1 MVVYFLC
8 LFSYSVDHFVA
19 VSIDSPADLAVV
31 VDSLFRL
38 GKQPPLSNQLGFLY
52 LISKT
57 VKWLQLDWW
66 AGNFD
71 LQLVGRWAAEKTS
84 ELVVESLEV
93 QIQNDE

>member
-8 LFSYSVDHFVA
+8 LFSYSVDYFVA
-19 VSIDSPADLAVV
+19 VSIDDLAVV

-38 GKQPPLSNQLGFLY
+38 WKQPPLSNQLGLLY
-52 LISKT
+52 VNSKT
-57 VKWLQLDWW
+57 VKCLQLDWW
-66 AGNFD
+66 AEVFD
-71 LQLVGRWAAEKTS
+71 LQLVDRWAAAMTS

>member
-8 LFSYSVDHFVA
+8 LFSYSVDYFVA
-19 VSIDSPADLAVV
+19 VSMDGMVV
-31 VDSLFRL
+31 VDSLFQL
-38 GKQPPLSNQLGFLY
+38 WKQPPLSNQLDFLY

-57 VKWLQLDWW
+57 VKWLQLHWW
-66 AGNFD
+66 AGVFD

>member
-8 LFSYSVDHFVA
+8 LFSYSVDYFVA
-19 VSIDSPADLAVV
+19 VSIDGMVVV

-38 GKQPPLSNQLGFLY
+38 WKQPPPSNQLGFLY

-57 VKWLQLDWW
+57 VKLLHLYWW
-66 AGNFD
+66 AGVFD
-71 LQLVGRWAAEKTS
+71 LQLVDRWAAAKTS

-93 QIQNDE
+93 QTRNDE

>member
-8 LFSYSVDHFVA
+8 LFSYSVDYFVA
-19 VSIDSPADLAVV
+19 VSIDGMVVV
-31 VDSLFRL
+31 VDSLFQL
-38 GKQPPLSNQLGFLY
+38 WKQPPLSNQLGFLY

-57 VKWLQLDWW
+57 VKWLQLHWW
-66 AGNFD
+66 AGVFD

-84 ELVVESLEV
+84 ELVVESMEV